1 MGAVSGQAGG
11 GMILLAFIA
20 GALSLLAAAILA
32 FVWIVREILR

>member
-1 MGAVSGQAGG
+1 
-11 GMILLAFIA
+11 MILLAFIA